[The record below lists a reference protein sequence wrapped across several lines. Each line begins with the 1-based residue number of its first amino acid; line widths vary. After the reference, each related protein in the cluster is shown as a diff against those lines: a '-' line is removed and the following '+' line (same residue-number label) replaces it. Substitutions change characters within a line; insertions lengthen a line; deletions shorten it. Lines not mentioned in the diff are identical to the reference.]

1 MLSFSKKNKLEGKG
15 NGGGAKSVAEKCF
28 KKMTIKSKLDGCTA
42 FSFVKLGQDKW
53 KNMNVS
59 CSSFKIKHM
68 QNLHSP

>member
-1 MLSFSKKNKLEGKG
+1 
-15 NGGGAKSVAEKCF
+15 
-28 KKMTIKSKLDGCTA
+28 MTIKSKLDGCTA